1 MYIGTYVPIILD
13 EIESE
18 TGKNHPK
25 KHIFS
30 NVVKMQPK
38 NDGYLFNKI
47 TTQGLKI
54 DPMAKIRPI
63 WSPCLPWQ

>member
-25 KHIFS
+25 KAHFLKCGE
-30 NVVKMQPK
+30 NV
-38 NDGYLFNKI
+38 
-47 TTQGLKI
+47 
-54 DPMAKIRPI
+54 A
-63 WSPCLPWQ
+63 